1 MALWYL
7 SQFFAIL
14 AWVLYLLIKPHSKLF
29 ILHRWLRWCVY
40 QVVIVSQFQKHKHSF
55 YTEDIFLYF
64 ILVDVCMYVRMAM
77 KTDVSRHI
85 PHKAKTLNILMRR
98 RRYFSL
104 LAWEDIS
111 TLKRDKN
118 CTVKT
123 TAEYFS
129 FPSFSRIWF
138 AIYREESMLE

>member
-1 MALWYL
+1 MLYICEMFCSVISVEISIKIATFKIIHIIQMVKMMFL
-7 SQFFAIL
+7 SSCYRESVSKAQRFL
-14 AWVLYLLIKPHSKLF
+14 LYRRHFSVF
-29 ILHRWLRWCVY
+29 RFGRCVY
-40 QVVIVSQFQKHKHSF
+40 
-55 YTEDIFLYF
+55 
-64 ILVDVCMYVRMAM
+64 VCMAM

-111 TLKRDKN
+111 TVKRDKN